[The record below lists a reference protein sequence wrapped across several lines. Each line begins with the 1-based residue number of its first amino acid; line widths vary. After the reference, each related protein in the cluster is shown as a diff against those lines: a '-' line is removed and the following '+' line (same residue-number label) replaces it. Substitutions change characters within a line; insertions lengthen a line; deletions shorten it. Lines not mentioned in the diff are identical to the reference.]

1 MFLAPVLL
9 HLQLRLHTTA
19 VGESTASM
27 SLLLS
32 SNGHFGHHICS
43 SVKFFTMSWCIRA
56 QFISVVCIVS
66 KCDCVCYG
74 LKLFFPMVS
83 PYCSPLS
90 APKSQSGFR
99 KVCSPE
105 RLQCV
110 LGLGM
115 NLRGTQLFTVA
126 SSMCQGYQQP
136 LRKTLVY
143 MIL

>member
-19 VGESTASM
+19 VGESAASM

-32 SNGHFGHHICS
+32 IYFGHHICS
-43 SVKFFTMSWCIRA
+43 SVKFVTVSWCIRA

-66 KCDCVCYG
+66 KCNCVCYG

-126 SSMCQGYQQP
+126 PSMCQGY
-136 LRKTLVY
+136 
-143 MIL
+143 